1 MTNVWVG
8 TTGEAAEGDYVVTP
22 AGDLVEV
29 ARIENG
35 EACRIGEV
43 PASAIDLDDRERLLT
58 AVRGVETAA
67 NTRGG

>member
-1 MTNVWVG
+1 MNVFVG
-8 TTGEAAEGDYVVTP
+8 TAEGAVDGDYVVTP

-35 EACRIGEV
+35 EPCRIGEV

-58 AVRGVETAA
+58 AVRGIETAA